1 MKKKLSR
8 ADTVQLPCEKARP
21 GPQLASLDFALGP
34 GKKIQVMAPL
44 CREFNE
50 KTKKRQSP
58 GKLINVKIK
67 VFSNG
72 TYQFLD
78 KTPPTIYLI
87 RKRRDDYSSL
97 SGSSEKKAEKRKAYE
112 QERKEIT
119 REELKE
125 IAQIKLPDLNT
136 DDLEKAQ
143 KIVAGTAKSAGVKI
157 IDNK

>member
-1 MKKKLSR
+1 MKKKVSR
-8 ADTVQLPCEKARP
+8 TDTVQLPCEKAKP
-21 GPQLASLDFALGP
+21 GPKLASLDLALGP
-34 GKKIQVMAPL
+34 GKKVQIMSPF

-58 GKLINVKIK
+58 GKVINVKIK

-72 TYQFLD
+72 TYQFSD

-87 RKRRDDYSSL
+87 RKRRDDYGSL
-97 SGSSEKKAEKRKAYE
+97 GGSAEKKAERRKAYE

-119 REELKE
+119 WEEIKK

-157 IDNK
+157 IDSE